1 MACYPYIH
9 LHNDTAL
16 RIHITLSPLRE
27 ENKSSQNTNVDTA
40 NTPIHEKKIH
50 IPWDFQLHH
59 ALISLKKSNHYLKT
73 LIERKISI
81 LSRISFFGNLPF
93 DSNNSSSA

>member
-40 NTPIHEKKIH
+40 NTPIHEKKNSYPMGFSITSCF
-50 IPWDFQLHH
+50 DFLEKEQ
-59 ALISLKKSNHYLKT
+59 SLS
-73 LIERKISI
+73 
-81 LSRISFFGNLPF
+81 
-93 DSNNSSSA
+93 